1 MIDKSVRLVKSQIEH
16 YEAQVARYPPENPNH
31 RPGQVAMYQRLIHEH
46 SELLEYL
53 ESQAADSDSKSQD
66 SEQLSLTGDEEP
78 EDLSDLPEELLKQL
92 SESVTKDSTDPLVE
106 IIKDRGGSANL
117 DEVLIDLYRKH
128 GEIAKRTQISNRL
141 FRLAKRKRIWKVP
154 GRKGV
159 YTTTPPSTTKG
170 KGEAE
175 ILELPRAKDKK

>member
-1 MIDKSVRLVKSQIEH
+1 MIDKFIRLVKSQIEH

-31 RPGQVAMYQRLIHEH
+31 RPGQVAMYKRLIQEH
-46 SELLEYL
+46 SELLEHL
-53 ESQAADSDSKSQD
+53 ESRAAGLGSTAQD
-66 SEQLSLTGDEEP
+66 SEQLSRTGDEEP
-78 EDLSDLPEELLKQL
+78 EDLSGLPEELLKQL
-92 SESVTKDSTDPLVE
+92 SESVTKDSTDPLIE

-128 GEIAKRTQISNRL
+128 SEIAKRTQISNRL

-175 ILELPRAKDKK
+175 ILDISRAREKK